1 MFSFGIVYD
10 HVKTF
15 SGFGELSVD
24 INRDFTLG
32 INAEVMK
39 YTLSEEEEAW
49 NLPKIRGSFFM
60 DYQINEQWYAG
71 ANLFYMGEREDMF
84 SKNQLLSP
92 NDPTYEAPQQITLDS
107 YFDVNFNVGYRFNKQ
122 LSAFVKVNNLTSNT
136 YARWMDYQVQGLQ
149 ILGGAIYKFDL

>member
-1 MFSFGIVYD
+1 MPCFYQIQWIPQEILFGYKYGNSFGIVYD

-84 SKNQLLSP
+84 SKTN
-92 NDPTYEAPQQITLDS
+92 Y
-107 YFDVNFNVGYRFNKQ
+107 YRQMTQPMK
-122 LSAFVKVNNLTSNT
+122 LHSK
-136 YARWMDYQVQGLQ
+136 
-149 ILGGAIYKFDL
+149 